1 MRPRGRPARSRGNDR
16 YDKPAL
22 DEAQLLANWHMRGLD
37 IPDEQRA
44 LRYLRH
50 IGYYRLSP
58 YVRSFEGAQRDV
70 LVSGA
75 QFDNVLD
82 LYVFDR
88 QLRLLALDALERI
101 EVAVR
106 ASLSDHMSRA
116 HGPHWFEKA
125 VHFSDDGRH
134 SDFIDE
140 VERLVNEQLRRAPER
155 PEGAFVSALEHYVTR
170 YREPRL
176 PPSWL
181 VLEEITFGTLQAL
194 YANLASRQDRTAIA
208 SSLGLN
214 DPLLQSWLRTW
225 QRVRNI
231 AAHHG
236 RLWNRGLGVNP
247 KISTAAD
254 VRWLEDRALFDRE
267 SWRRQRLYPVLVSM
281 QTVLHTI
288 SPGSRWG
295 ERLHTLLAQHPG
307 VPLRAMGIP
316 DNWWD
321 DSFWRVAPSRAR

>member
-1 MRPRGRPARSRGNDR
+1 MRSRGGAGRRRGNDR

-22 DEAQLLANWHMRGLD
+22 DEAQLLANWQTRGLAV
-37 IPDEQRA
+37 PDEQRA

-58 YVRSFEGAQRDV
+58 YVRSFEGPRRDV
-70 LVSGA
+70 LRSDVE
-75 QFDNVLD
+75 FDDVLD

-116 HGPHWFEKA
+116 HGPHWFEDA
-125 VHFSDDGRH
+125 SHFSDGRRH

-140 VERLVNEQLRRAPER
+140 VERLVDDQLRRAPER

-170 YREPRL
+170 YGEPHL
-176 PPSWL
+176 PPSWV
-181 VLEEITFGTLQAL
+181 VLEEISWGTLRTL
-194 YANLASRQDRTAIA
+194 YVNLASRQDRSEIA
-208 SSLGLN
+208 GSLGLN
-214 DPLLQSWLRTW
+214 DPLLESWLLTL

-231 AAHHG
+231 VAHHG

-247 KISTAAD
+247 KIPTSRA
-254 VRWLEDRALFDRE
+254 VRWLDDRALFDRE

-281 QTVLHTI
+281 QAVLHTI
-288 SPGSRWG
+288 SPRSRWG
-295 ERLHTLLAQHPG
+295 ERLHTLLAQHPEI
-307 VPLRAMGIP
+307 PFRPMGIP
-316 DNWWD
+316 EDWWD
-321 DSFWRVAPSRAR
+321 DPFWRVAPPRT